1 MSLTVPEM
9 SDLVTFSG
17 TQIAGQYYTDTAY
30 VATALQQATDLL
42 TLVTDIEAD
51 PPETP
56 VEIWRMT
63 RNAILEMAE
72 AIVIKQPYR
81 AVVLNPFQS
90 ETIGTYTYSKLAKVA
105 AHDSEVVG
113 GQHMRWWAQAI
124 EYWDLQD
131 VYVESTST
139 HVFED
144 DNVWLRGRDPA
155 VAGSGRRLVMG
166 PIDIDPS
173 MYGPIFKTNY
183 GEWGESGYP
192 GTPWGPD

>member
-1 MSLTVPEM
+1 MSLTVPVLD
-9 SDLVTFSG
+9 DLAAFSG
-17 TQIAGQYYTDTAY
+17 SVIAAQYYTDTAY
-30 VATALQQATDLL
+30 VATALQQACDLL
-42 TLVTDIEAD
+42 SLVTDIEAD

-72 AIVIKQPYR
+72 AIVIRQPYR

-90 ETIGTYTYSKLAKVA
+90 ETIGTYTYAKLAKVA
-105 AHDSEVVG
+105 T
-113 GQHMRWWAQAI
+113 GQQGWGHMRWWDQAVD
-124 EYWDLQD
+124 YWDLQD

-144 DNVWLRGRDPA
+144 DNVWLRGHDPG

-166 PIDIDPS
+166 PVDIDPS